1 MLDIIIKHLKELN
14 VTESTKEDITALES
28 LILNHK
34 DKDSLS
40 RDEKD
45 EIVYSISQ
53 FMISGKSTESFLRKI
68 DQLIH
73 SNQVDNEVRELLV
86 HCLIES
92 SENEV
97 SSSILKII
105 LGENNFELKEVIY
118 YYHVLYPLRPIY
130 ETEEFKDSI
139 VAYINSQEFKE
150 TFTIR
155 CEKYPAFGKLFAFPS
170 LYSGCFDLTRYSSNK
185 YKNYSKSYLSKLNL
199 QSRINSIRLIE
210 DDNMK
215 LELINR
221 YFHYYLGHLYNKRF
235 IKVLDREFP
244 NLQLAKRYL

>member
-1 MLDIIIKHLKELN
+1 MLDIIIKHLKKLN

-45 EIVYSISQ
+45 EIVYNISQ
-53 FMISGKSTESFLRKI
+53 FIISGKSTESFLRKI

-73 SNQVDNEVRELLV
+73 SNQVDNEVRELLI

-105 LGENNFELKEVIY
+105 LGENNFKLKLHYLKVSKQTRWKRIQKRNMEKGATFQFEVIKKNFNFMETWFEEPAKEEMWNGIT
-118 YYHVLYPLRPIY
+118 VL
-130 ETEEFKDSI
+130 K
-139 VAYINSQEFKE
+139 
-150 TFTIR
+150 
-155 CEKYPAFGKLFAFPS
+155 
-170 LYSGCFDLTRYSSNK
+170 
-185 YKNYSKSYLSKLNL
+185 
-199 QSRINSIRLIE
+199 
-210 DDNMK
+210 
-215 LELINR
+215 
-221 YFHYYLGHLYNKRF
+221 
-235 IKVLDREFP
+235 
-244 NLQLAKRYL
+244 